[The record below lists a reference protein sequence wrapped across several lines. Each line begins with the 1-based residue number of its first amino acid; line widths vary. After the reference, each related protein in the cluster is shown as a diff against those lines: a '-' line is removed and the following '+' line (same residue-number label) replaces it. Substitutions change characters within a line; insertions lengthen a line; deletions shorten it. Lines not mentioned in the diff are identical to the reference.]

1 LCCKCDVTVT
11 FMILMSCDSVFCNAS
26 VARLGL
32 GVVTDWWRWWPMA
45 NMLACLCSCRWLT
58 FWTYLVT
65 VSLFSRYT
73 MNFMFHIALDALRVH
88 YESMKCDVSF
98 SQGSVSTLF
107 RWGEHV
113 IRVPGMCRN
122 VLPAYSS
129 AKIIKMK
136 RVLAELWLQMYC
148 HVFDESQCIKPIVIL
163 MREMRSLPFVLW
175 SFGML
180 YLQQSFWVMMCLLLK
195 ANSKI

>member
-1 LCCKCDVTVT
+1 MCCKCDVTVT

-129 AKIIKMK
+129 AKIIKNETRSC
-136 RVLAELWLQMYC
+136 RVMTTNVLPRFWWITVYKTHSNIDARNAFFTVRVV
-148 HVFDESQCIKPIVIL
+148 VFWNAVPAAV
-163 MREMRSLPFVLW
+163 VLSHDVS
-175 SFGML
+175 SFK
-180 YLQQSFWVMMCLLLK
+180 SE
-195 ANSKI
+195 